1 MPTLFHISDLHFGA
15 EDKAAL
21 DWFKQ
26 EIAREKPDAVIC
38 TGDFTMRGTVREF
51 DAAGDYLLGLAFR
64 SASSRATTTCPITG
78 RW

>member
-38 TGDFTMRGTVREF
+38 TGDLTMRGTVREF
-51 DAAGDYLLGLAFR
+51 DAAGTICSAWR
-64 SASSRATTTCPITG
+64 SGQHRAGQP
-78 RW
+78 